1 MQAGRAGTVDISK
14 IPTLESAVVKVVH
27 SQTLSRVLLAAAVI
41 LVPLGAE
48 AQVILGAT
56 SVNFITEYASMTN
69 YTFVGPRQKSA
80 PIPGEANTSGQFG
93 PDSSG
98 YVAGSW
104 AARSFVRA
112 INSGNALRL
121 LELAAS
127 SRTLK
132 DGGNQNLHQISA
144 AGRVSIDIDVAAP
157 TLVTQDSGISN
168 YYEITGTS
176 GTQIVRSWAHTRVT
190 DLQTN
195 TVLNELVREETV
207 QTAGKLDVYQNHDLT
222 YVLYPGQYR
231 ISLQAMSYSFGASGF
246 IGRDASTGA
255 YSRLYF
261 SPVPEPTSVS
271 AMVLG
276 LGIFLKRRKKNS

>member
-1 MQAGRAGTVDISK
+1 M
-14 IPTLESAVVKVVH
+14 VH

-41 LVPLGAE
+41 LVPLSAE

-69 YTFVGPRQKSA
+69 YPSVGPRQQSA

-104 AARSFVRA
+104 VARSYVIA
-112 INSGNALRL
+112 INSGNALRFL
-121 LELAAS
+121 DLAAG

-132 DGGNQNLHQISA
+132 DGGNQNRHEIGA
-144 AGRVSIDIDVAAP
+144 TGRVSIDIQIAAP
-157 TLVTQDSGISN
+157 TLVTQYSGISN

-176 GTQIVRSWAHTRVT
+176 VAQTVRSWAHSRIT

-195 TVLNELVREETV
+195 TVLNELVGVETA
-207 QTAGKLDVYQNHDLT
+207 QTPGKLDIDQSRNLT
-222 YVLYPGQYR
+222 YVLYPGKYR
-231 ISLQAMSYSFGASGF
+231 ISLVAQSYSFGTPEF
-246 IGRDASTGA
+246 VGRNASTGA

-271 AMVLG
+271 AMVMG